1 MMYGIYNDGTIK
13 PALGAFATTDPVE
26 GVSMAASLFDTVN
39 SLVSGDKTV
48 EQWKQAVKTASDALR
63 AALK

>member
-48 EQWKQAVKTASDALR
+48 EPSGSKPSKPPAMRCGQL
-63 AALK
+63 